1 MGASDKDVKNRIF
14 FRVIFLSP
22 LDEDGSDGRGSF
34 NLCTVKVWN
43 CNKLRKN
50 GSRESITFR
59 LFFIISFTRDLSLN
73 SKLGSFQLAILSC
86 YFLILGPKLFH
97 EFSFSKRTYL
107 LNNNQIP
114 PSSNPPLL
122 PPPLP
127 YPLPSLIIGAK
138 NCTPIEVLAPKRNG
152 RKSGDI
158 VSTQRYVAR

>member
-1 MGASDKDVKNRIF
+1 MG
-14 FRVIFLSP
+14 
-22 LDEDGSDGRGSF
+22 EDGRGSF
-34 NLCTVKVWN
+34 NLCTGNEWNTVKVWN
-43 CNKLRKN
+43 CNK
-50 GSRESITFR
+50 
-59 LFFIISFTRDLSLN
+59 FFIKSSIHERSLIEFETRFLSISNTFLLFPYTW
-73 SKLGSFQLAILSC
+73 SKINP
-86 YFLILGPKLFH
+86 IH
-97 EFSFSKRTYL
+97 EFSFPKRTYL